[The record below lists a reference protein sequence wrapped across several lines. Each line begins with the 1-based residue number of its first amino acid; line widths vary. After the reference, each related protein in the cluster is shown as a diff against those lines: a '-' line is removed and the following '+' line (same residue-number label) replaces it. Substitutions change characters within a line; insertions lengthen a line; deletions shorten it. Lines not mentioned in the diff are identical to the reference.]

1 MDTATLITYLITCTI
16 AAATPGPGTL
26 SVITYS
32 AYLGWRRTLPVILG
46 IQLGMLAMA
55 VLALS
60 GLTAAL
66 SASPV
71 LFRTLQYIGALY
83 IAYLGYLS
91 LKHAHSEMRIDS
103 NQHSKQGLHA
113 LRHGALVT
121 FASPKTLLFF
131 TSFFPMFIDPS
142 RAVAP
147 QMILLLVLLLGCTLL
162 THLFYAFAM
171 KLVSNWLRKNSVA
184 FNITVGVIFIGLACY
199 MAWQV

>member
-1 MDTATLITYLITCTI
+1 MDTADLLTYLLTCTI

-32 AYLGWRRTLPVILG
+32 VYLGWKRTLPVIFG

-55 VLALS
+55 VLALG
-60 GLTAAL
+60 GLSAAL

-71 LFRTLQYIGALY
+71 LFTLLQYIGALY

-91 LKHAHSEMRIDS
+91 LKHARNEMAVEGS
-103 NQHSKQGLHA
+103 NHHNSGLKA
-113 LRHGALVT
+113 FRHGAMVT

-131 TSFFPMFIDPS
+131 TSFFPIFIAPN
-142 RAVAP
+142 RPVAA
-147 QMILLLVLLLGCTLL
+147 QMALLLVFLLGCTLL
-162 THLFYAFAM
+162 IHLLYTFGM
-171 KLVSNWLRKNSVA
+171 KFISAWLRLHSFA
-184 FNITVGVIFIGLACY
+184 FNLTVGVIFIGLACY